1 MLHVT
6 TVPPVDDGV
15 VDVIAVPLVRV
26 NEFVENAIEG
36 VASLT
41 VMVRVAVS
49 VPPVLVAVMVY
60 VAEGLIV
67 VGTPVMTP
75 VDVSRLIPAGR
86 EGETEYEST

>member
-1 MLHVT
+1 MT
-6 TVPPVDDGV
+6 TAPPVDEGEV
-15 VDVIAVPLVRV
+15 VGIAVPLVRV

-49 VPPVLVAVMVY
+49 VPPVFVAVMVY
-60 VAEGLIV
+60 VAEELMA
-67 VGTPVMTP
+67 VGVPVMTP
-75 VDVSRLIPAGR
+75 VDVSREIPAGR